1 MPKNEI
7 LYQYYV
13 KIIER
18 IIGVYFRG
26 ETDKTILQF
35 FRGVADVYASFDYEN
50 HTQIDTNVIYKA
62 GELYNNYYLVFC
74 KEHEQFG
81 TEENLFKIEKFKRAY
96 LIEMLEEDADKSAE
110 LALMLK
116 NLKESFEDFFYVEQV
131 PVEVQ
136 PHIFDFAYLDK
147 AVKKLQD
154 KNIQESP
161 PNIYFK
167 SSLKFKGQQKLEQ
180 WISHHKYTSTPA
192 AFVTLLTSK
201 NITIDVNSDK
211 LHHVAYLLFRLYTHK
226 PQLISLSHGK
236 GYFRHFQNYI
246 SRFSTMAGKRNLD
259 EYKREVVDARNP
271 KKNIIEEVSKIIEAI
286 TSVNS

>member
-18 IIGVYFRG
+18 IISVYFRG
-26 ETDKTILQF
+26 ETDKTILKF
-35 FRGVADVYASFDYEN
+35 FRGVADVYASFEYEN
-50 HTQIDTNVIYKA
+50 HTQIDTEVIYKA
-62 GELYNNYYLVFC
+62 GELYNDYYLMFC

-81 TEENLFKIEKFKRAY
+81 RDENLFKIEKFKRAY
-96 LIEMLEEDADKSAE
+96 LIEMLEEDTDKSAE
-110 LALMLK
+110 LVLMLK

-136 PHIFDFAYLDK
+136 PQIFDFTYLDK
-147 AVKKLQD
+147 AVKKLED
-154 KNIQESP
+154 KDIQESP

-167 SSLKFKGQQKLEQ
+167 SSLTFKGQQKLEQ
-180 WISHHKYTSTPA
+180 WVSHYKYTPTPA
-192 AFVTLLTSK
+192 GFVTLLTSK

-211 LHHVAYLLFRLYTHK
+211 LHHVAYLVFRLYTHK

-236 GYFRHFQNYI
+236 GYFQHFQNHI
-246 SRFSTMAGKRNLD
+246 SRFSIMSGKRNLAD
-259 EYKREVVDARNP
+259 YKREVIDSRSP
-271 KKNIIEEVSKIIEAI
+271 KKEIIEEVSKIIEAVK
-286 TSVNS
+286 SVNS

>member
-18 IIGVYFRG
+18 IIGIYFRG
-26 ETDKTILQF
+26 ETDNTILQF

-62 GELYNNYYLVFC
+62 GESYNNYYLMFC
-74 KEHEQFG
+74 QEHEQFS

-110 LALMLK
+110 LVLMLK

-154 KNIQESP
+154 KNVQESP

-167 SSLKFKGQQKLEQ
+167 SILTFRQQQRLEQ
-180 WISHHKYTSTPA
+180 WVSHHKYTPSPT
-192 AFVTLLTSK
+192 AFINLLTSK
-201 NITIDVNSDK
+201 NIAIEINSDK
-211 LHHVAYLLFRLYTHK
+211 LHHVAYLIFRLYTHN

-236 GYFRHFQNYI
+236 GYFQHFENHI
-246 SRFSTMAGKRNLD
+246 SRFSTIAGKRKLAD
-259 EYKREVVDARNP
+259 YKREVVDRRNP
-271 KKNIIEEVSKIIEAI
+271 KQTIIEEISKIIEAI
-286 TSVNS
+286 KSVNS